1 MNKPEFDQFA
11 ENYNK
16 VLAQSM
22 PAGLAEDRYFAE
34 YKIQIIAD
42 RLKGRPVKRILD
54 YGCGAGRS
62 LVFLEAFFPDA
73 EIWGFDV
80 SGDSLKEASIA
91 SPDANLH
98 SDWNAIEEGHFDLI
112 LMANVMHHIPV
123 DQRANT
129 MAACKKSLGEDGV
142 MFVFEHN
149 PYNPLTR
156 YVFERCPFDVDAEM
170 LSLRTMIQLA
180 QDSNLRIKRS
190 AYTLFFPKPLKFL
203 RPAERALQ
211 KLPLGAQY
219 YVQLAR

>member
-11 ENYNK
+11 ENYNE
-16 VLAQSM
+16 VLADSM

-62 LVFLEAFFPDA
+62 LVFLKAFFPDA
-73 EIWGFDV
+73 EIWGYDV
-80 SGDSLKEASIA
+80 SGDSLKEAAIA
-91 SPDANLH
+91 NPDATLH
-98 SDWNAIEEGHFDLI
+98 SDLNAITDGCFDAI
-112 LMANVMHHIPV
+112 LMANVMHHIPL
-123 DQRANT
+123 DQRSNA
-129 MAACKKSLGEDGV
+129 MEVCREKLGKDGA

-156 YVFERCPFDVDAEM
+156 HVFERCPFDVDAEM
-170 LSLRTMIQLA
+170 LNLRTMVQLA
-180 QDSNLRIKRS
+180 RDSNFSITRS